1 MNLELN
7 NILCLCVYSSFYSPS
22 GCSDPGPDP
31 DPELMEH
38 IQPAVSV
45 SPHGRFERLQ
55 EDPNY
60 ISHFTRTPGHKG
72 QRRLHCFLL
81 RYCTGSAL
89 THHNPVGYVVY
100 APTGWSLIA
109 PVLCVSHLILSN
121 QMTLKSLLLMRQRS
135 DRTDHSAASG
145 QQLLV
150 LFKKIVVILALKSQ
164 RSSCSARLA
173 ET

>member
-7 NILCLCVYSSFYSPS
+7 NTLCLCVYSSFYSPS
-22 GCSDPGPDP
+22 GCSDPEPDP

-81 RYCTGSAL
+81 RYCTGSQPWHA
-89 THHNPVGYVVY
+89 TIQVGYIVY
-100 APTGWSLIA
+100 GPTCWSMIGR
-109 PVLCVSHLILSN
+109 VLCVSHLILSN
-121 QMTLKSLLLMRQRS
+121 QMTLKKFSFNEEMSNSPQCS
-135 DRTDHSAASG
+135 IWD
-145 QQLLV
+145 
-150 LFKKIVVILALKSQ
+150 FKTTLG
-164 RSSCSARLA
+164 
-173 ET
+173 